1 MAFITKKCMPRRTVL
16 KTMGATVALP
26 FLDAMVPAATAWAR
40 TESAASTGRTRL
52 VAIEMVHGSAG
63 STQFGVKE
71 HLWSPALA
79 GSNFDL
85 SPTSLKPL
93 EPFRDYLTIV
103 SNTMNHPAEAWSA
116 AEVGG
121 DHFRS
126 SATFLTQAHPR
137 QTEGSDIHVGMSLD
151 QIYAK
156 ERGQTTA
163 IPSLQLCI
171 EPIDMAG
178 GCDYGYAC
186 VYTDAISWASP
197 TEPLPAIRDPRAV
210 FNQLFG
216 VGGTPQERQARR
228 KEAASILDWLT
239 DAIAGMRQQLGAGD
253 RQRFDRYLE
262 DVREIERR
270 LHNVEVRNESGERRE
285 LSEAPVGVPDSFDEH
300 VHLMMD
306 LMATAFEADLTRV
319 VSFKLARDASSRLYP
334 NSGVDEG
341 FHPSSHH
348 QENKDK
354 VRLFQKIN
362 TYHVSMVPY
371 LLDKLKSV
379 QEGDQNLLERS
390 LIIYGSPMGDS
401 NLHNHRRLPLFL
413 AGHANGQLRGNLHVA
428 AADDTP
434 MANVWLSVL
443 QKLGIDKQAFGDS
456 TAALDL
462 NAAANATAAIRQGF

>member
-1 MAFITKKCMPRRTVL
+1 MPFITGKSIPRRTVL

-26 FLDAMVPAATAWAR
+26 FLDAMVPAAAKNGPAAATA
-40 TESAASTGRTRL
+40 RTRL
-52 VAIEMVHGSAG
+52 VAMEMVHGSAG

-71 HLWSPALA
+71 HLWAPAAA
-79 GSNFDL
+79 GSEFDL

-93 EPFRDYLTIV
+93 EPYRDYLTIV

-116 AEVGG
+116 PEIGG

-126 SATFLTQAHPR
+126 SATFLTQAHPH
-137 QTEGSDIHVGMSLD
+137 QTEGSDIRVGMSLD
-151 QIYAK
+151 QVFAK
-156 ERGQTTA
+156 EYGQTTP

-210 FNQLFG
+210 FNLLFG
-216 VGGTPQERQARR
+216 VGSTPQERQTRR

-239 DAIAGMRQQLGAGD
+239 DSIAGMRQQLGAGD
-253 RQRFDRYLE
+253 RQRFDSYLE
-262 DVREIERR
+262 NVREIERR
-270 LHNVEVRNESGERRE
+270 LHTVEARNVSGEHRE
-285 LSEAPVGVPDSFDEH
+285 FPEAPVGVPDSFDEH
-300 VHLMMD
+300 MHLMMD
-306 LMATAFEADLTRV
+306 LIATAFQADLTRV

-334 NSGVDEG
+334 NAGVDEG

-354 VRLFQKIN
+354 IRLFQKIN

-371 LLDKLKSV
+371 LLDKLKRLP
-379 QEGDQNLLERS
+379 EGDQTLLDKS

-401 NLHNHRRLPLFL
+401 NLHNHRRLPLFM
-413 AGHANGQLRGNLHVA
+413 AGHAGGRLKGNLHIA
-428 AADDTP
+428 APEDTP

-443 QKLGIDKQAFGDS
+443 QRLGVEIDKFGDA

-462 NAAANATAAIRQGF
+462 NAAAPNTTAASRQGL